1 MGGGPVQLMAFSYS
15 SGTGAEDRVL
25 AELDALQGRRVL
37 RLLDFLFVNKTPEGD
52 LVMLDVGDDED
63 YGTILAGFF
72 ETGGGAGAP
81 LPGEVDADELLA
93 LAESLEPGEAMALV
107 LVEHVWAGGLFSA
120 VEEFG
125 GELAFEGFITG
136 DGQVIVGDTAEMAQ
150 DARPAATERAETPSA
165 WGEQELEDAE
175 VAEAEAELHNFEAFD
190 ELQTTER
197 FAARIEA
204 GMEAGMEAGATLTKA
219 DRALL
224 ADLSTDLTFAM
235 IADRL
240 GISRGAVKER
250 ASRVYGKLGVHS
262 RAEAVEAALRLGLLG
277 G

>member
-1 MGGGPVQLMAFSYS
+1 MAFGYS

-25 AELDALQGRRVL
+25 AELDALQGRQVL
-37 RLLDFLFVNKTPEGD
+37 RLLDFLFVNKTPDGD

-72 ETGGGAGAP
+72 ETSDGAGAP
-81 LPGEVDADELLA
+81 LPEEVDADELIA

-107 LVEHVWAGGLFSA
+107 LVEHLWAGGLFSA

-136 DGQVIVGDTAEMAQ
+136 DGQVIVGAIDEVAE
-150 DARPAATERAETPSA
+150 DEPPAAAERARTPSA

-175 VAEAEAELHNFEAFD
+175 IAEAEAELHNFEAFD
-190 ELQTTER
+190 ERQTTER
-197 FAARIEA
+197 FAARVEA
-204 GMEAGMEAGATLTKA
+204 GMEADMEVGTTLTKA

-224 ADLSTDLTFAM
+224 ANLSTDLTFAM
-235 IADRL
+235 IADRF
-240 GISRGAVKER
+240 GISRGAAKER
-250 ASRVYGKLGVHS
+250 ASRVYSKLGVHS
-262 RAEAVEAALRLGLLG
+262 RAEAVEAARKLRLLG

>member
-1 MGGGPVQLMAFSYS
+1 MDMRGGPVQLMAFGYS
-15 SGTGAEDRVL
+15 SGVGAEDRVL

-37 RLLDFLFVNKTPEGD
+37 RLLDFLFVNKTQEGD

-72 ETGGGAGAP
+72 EPNETEDSPISA
-81 LPGEVDADELLA
+81 EVDTDHLIA
-93 LAESLEPGEAMALV
+93 LSESLEPGEAMALV
-107 LVEHVWAGGLFSA
+107 LVEHLWAGRLFSA
-120 VEEFG
+120 VDEFG
-125 GELAFEGFITG
+125 GELVSEGFITD
-136 DGQVIVGDTAEMAQ
+136 DGRVIVGMTGEMAES
-150 DARPAATERAETPSA
+150 DDSAEPEHTEPGAV
-165 WGEQELEDAE
+165 WGSEELEDAE
-175 VAEAEAELHNFEAFD
+175 VAEAEAELHGFEAFE
-190 ELQTTER
+190 ELATTER

-204 GMEAGMEAGATLTKA
+204 GAMLTKA

-224 ADLSTDLTFAM
+224 ADLGTALTFAL

-240 GISRGAVKER
+240 GISRGAAKER
-250 ASRVYGKLGVHS
+250 ASRVYKKLGVHS

>member
-1 MGGGPVQLMAFSYS
+1 MRGGPVQLMAFGYS

-72 ETGGGAGAP
+72 ETGDGAGAP
-81 LPGEVDADELLA
+81 LPDEVDADEMIA
-93 LAESLEPGEAMALV
+93 LAESLEPGAAMALV
-107 LVEHVWAGGLFSA
+107 LVEHLWAGGLFSA

-125 GELAFEGFITG
+125 GELAFEGFMTG
-136 DGQVIVGDTAEMAQ
+136 DGRVIVGITEEMAS
-150 DARPAATERAETPSA
+150 DESAETTERAETTPA

-175 VAEAEAELHNFEAFD
+175 IAEAEAELHNFEAFD

-197 FAARIEA
+197 FVADIEA
-204 GMEAGMEAGATLTKA
+204 GMEAGAEVGATLTKA

-240 GISRGAVKER
+240 GISRGAAKER
-250 ASRVYGKLGVHS
+250 ASRVYSKLGVHS
-262 RAEAVEAALRLGLLG
+262 RAEAVERALRLGLLG

>member
-1 MGGGPVQLMAFSYS
+1 MRGGPMQLMAFGYS

-52 LVMLDVGDDED
+52 LVMLDIGDDED

-72 ETGGGAGAP
+72 ETGGSAGAP
-81 LPGEVDADELLA
+81 LPDEVDAAELIA
-93 LAESLEPGEAMALV
+93 LAESLDPGEAMALV
-107 LVEHVWAGGLFSA
+107 LVEHLWAGGLFSA

-136 DGQVIVGDTAEMAQ
+136 DGRVISGITDEMAE
-150 DARPAATERAETPSA
+150 DESAAATERAQTPSA
-165 WGEQELEDAE
+165 WGDQELEDAGI
-175 VAEAEAELHNFEAFD
+175 AEAEAELHNFEAFD
-190 ELQTTER
+190 ERQTTDR
-197 FAARIEA
+197 FVADIEA
-204 GMEAGMEAGATLTKA
+204 GMEAGMVAGAKLTKA

-262 RAEAVEAALRLGLLG
+262 RADAVDSARRLGLLG

>member
-1 MGGGPVQLMAFSYS
+1 MSGGPVQLMAFGYS

-72 ETGGGAGAP
+72 ETGEDAGAP
-81 LPGEVDADELLA
+81 LTDEVDTEEMIA

-107 LVEHVWAGGLFSA
+107 LVEHLWAGGLFSA

-136 DGQVIVGDTAEMAQ
+136 DGQVIVGAVDEMAEEGPT
-150 DARPAATERAETPSA
+150 DATEPAETTHT

-190 ELQTTER
+190 ERQTTER

-204 GMEAGMEAGATLTKA
+204 GAMLTKA

-240 GISRGAVKER
+240 GISRGAAKER

-262 RAEAVEAALRLGLLG
+262 RAEAVEAALKLGLLG